1 MITEGIILGCGYLAI
16 QTLRDMTKFRIK
28 KGLHRVLEIDN
39 SYKVVN
45 IINVETGYKAI
56 ISCMYEGYLELE
68 KLKDKIDST
77 IGYMTELEQNDNY
90 KTATLSIST
99 KPIQDNDK
107 FTIQRVKP
115 YELYLGQTHMGKKII
130 VSMKEYPHMLY
141 TGINNSG
148 KTYCLL
154 TALTNLI
161 NQYGERD
168 IELYLAQTSAKK
180 DLRKFKD
187 CIQCRGFAQDL
198 NESLDL
204 FNYLFHT
211 MQKRI
216 NMFNSVEEGYI
227 DDVYSWNE
235 AFPKRRMRIIYLAMD
250 EFNAFMSDKL
260 DSKSDA
266 SIKDKSM
273 DLLVKLIQQCRC
285 TGIYVLTSLQ
295 RPDKESLPPRLKCQF
310 NTRISFKQS
319 NIASSLT
326 ACDSDK
332 AFYLKNREAIVNADT
347 EYLMKTLYLDNDMI
361 EGFIKNRIDKSNKYY
376 WDRNKESV
384 NKESIKCAINESKED
399 VKYIKQSDRSKVITI
414 DEKDIKEYKVKKKA
428 IRSHKKKCI

>member
-1 MITEGIILGCGYLAI
+1 MITESIILGSAYLALNV
-16 QTLRDMTKFRIK
+16 LRDTRQYKIK
-28 KGLHRVLEIDN
+28 RGLHKVLEIDN
-39 SYKVVN
+39 GYK
-45 IINVETGYKAI
+45 IIETKKIDTGYKVI
-56 ISCMYEGYLELE
+56 ISCMYGGYLELE

-77 IGYMTELEQNDNY
+77 IGYLTELEQNDNY
-90 KTATLSIST
+90 KTATLSVSIT
-99 KPIQDNDK
+99 PIQDNDRFEIEK
-107 FTIQRVKP
+107 VKP
-115 YELYLGQTHMGKKII
+115 HELYLGQTHMGKKLII
-130 VSMKEYPHMLY
+130 SMKEYPHMLY

-168 IELYLAQTSAKK
+168 IEIYLAQTSAKK

-204 FNYLFHT
+204 FAYLFHT

-216 NMFNSVEEGYI
+216 NLFNSIKEGYI
-227 DDVYSWNE
+227 DDIYSWNK
-235 AFPKRRMRIIYLAMD
+235 AFPSRRMRIIYLAMD

-260 DSKSDA
+260 DNKEDTL
-266 SIKDKSM
+266 IKDKSM

-310 NTRISFKQS
+310 NTRVSFKQS

-347 EYLMKTLYLDNDMI
+347 EYLMKTLYLDNKMI
-361 EGFIKNRIDKSNKYY
+361 EGFIKERIDKSNKYY
-376 WDRNKESV
+376 WNKEKKNEKIV
-384 NKESIKCAINESKED
+384 VGNDKKDIKYTRQNYNNE
-399 VKYIKQSDRSKVITI
+399 IIAI
-414 DEKDIKEYKVKKKA
+414 DEKDIKECNNKKKT
-428 IRSHKKKCI
+428 IRTHKKKCI